1 MKDGFRIVFLIFPIF
16 SGAFMKTVS
25 KKSAFKPIELAYIAL
40 GAALIAICAWITIP
54 TTVPFTMQLFAVFFV
69 LTVLGG
75 RNGTIAVAVYL
86 LLGAVGVPVFAG
98 FSGGPGILFGMTGG
112 YLVGMLP
119 IGFIYWLT
127 TKLFGKKIPAEIGAF
142 LLGLLICYAFGTIW
156 FTIVNGKNT
165 FAASLMICVV
175 PFILPD
181 CIKLAIGYL
190 VGRKLRT
197 LIG

>member
-1 MKDGFRIVFLIFPIF
+1 MKDGFRIVFLIFPIY
-16 SGAFMKTVS
+16 SGAFMETVS

-127 TKLFGKKIPAEIGAF
+127 TKLLGKKIPAEIGAF
-142 LLGLLICYAFGTIW
+142 LLGLLICYTFGTIW